1 MAVVMNNTVH
11 NEMVKQ
17 FEIWLADLGEQ
28 KEGSCVQAGVR
39 PVLIISNDKNNKY
52 SPLVMVSPT
61 TSSST
66 KSKLP
71 THVSIKASDV
81 GFKKDSVILLE
92 QHIMIDKNKLM
103 YKLFKMPSS
112 YEKQLERALEIS
124 TTRMFS
130 R

>member
-1 MAVVMNNTVH
+1 MAVAINNNVH
-11 NEMVKQ
+11 NEAVKQ
-17 FEIWLADLGEQ
+17 FEIWLADLGDQ
-28 KEGSCVQAGVR
+28 KEGSCIQAGVR

-103 YKLFKMPSS
+103 YKLFEMPTA
-112 YEKQLERALEIS
+112 YKPQLKRAIEIS
-124 TTRMFS
+124 TSDMLR
-130 R
+130 